1 MAKCDSAGREW
12 GGDGGQ
18 RGGHKIMCTC
28 EILAVIKAVE
38 PAKIGRNMST
48 HQIDQCDLFCTWDTK
63 AKTSGTFQKLT
74 EA

>member
-1 MAKCDSAGREW
+1 MRMAKCDSAGREW

-38 PAKIGRNMST
+38 PAKDRKKYVHTPNRPM
-48 HQIDQCDLFCTWDTK
+48 
-63 AKTSGTFQKLT
+63 
-74 EA
+74 